1 MHLDVVEQVLS
12 GLVGSLDVT
21 VCVVIATLGRPDRLR
36 AALRCV
42 CEMDPLPDDVVVV
55 DGDVNRSADPV
66 VAEFDPRGA
75 TIRYVPA
82 EPGLTRQ
89 RNVGLDNVAT
99 DVVVFVDDDATLD
112 RAAVRR
118 LREIFRDPAV
128 VGATGPVVEPSSHG
142 IGGQRSRLRRLIH
155 PIGAQGTFTRYGYPR
170 RLTDVSTRRDVE
182 FMPGCFMSA
191 RTDTARRL
199 RFDELL
205 PGYALAEDED
215 FSYRLSRV
223 GRIVFDPALP
233 VQHAN
238 AGFGGRDRRSFG
250 RAVVVHR
257 HYLFRK
263 NFTPN
268 VAARLGFAWL
278 VLLLLG
284 HRLLNADVQ
293 GARGIVDGVIA
304 VLRGAGPSRP

>member
-1 MHLDVVEQVLS
+1 MERVLS
-12 GLVGSLDVT
+12 GLVGSVDVT

-36 AALRCV
+36 AALRSV
-42 CEMDPLPDDVVVV
+42 GEMNPLPDDVVVV
-55 DGDVNRSADPV
+55 DGDAMRSAETV
-66 VAEFDPRGA
+66 VDEFGSQEPS
-75 TIRYVPA
+75 IRYVGA

-112 RAAVRR
+112 RAAVQR
-118 LREIFRDPAV
+118 LREIFRDPGV
-128 VGATGPVVEPSSHG
+128 VGATGPVLEPSSHS
-142 IGGQRSRLRRLIH
+142 IAGQRSRLRRVIH
-155 PIGAQGTFTRYGYPR
+155 PLGAEGTFTRYGYPR
-170 RLTDVSTRRDVE
+170 RLTDVSSRRDVE

-191 RTDTARRL
+191 RTDLARRL

-215 FSYRLSRV
+215 FSYRLSRL

-238 AGFGGRDRRSFG
+238 AGFAGRDRRSFG

-263 NFTPN
+263 NFPAN
-268 VAARLGFAWL
+268 AWARIGFAWL
-278 VLLLLG
+278 VVLLLG
-284 HRLLNADVQ
+284 HRLVNADLQ

-304 VLRGAGPSRP
+304 VFRGAGPSRP